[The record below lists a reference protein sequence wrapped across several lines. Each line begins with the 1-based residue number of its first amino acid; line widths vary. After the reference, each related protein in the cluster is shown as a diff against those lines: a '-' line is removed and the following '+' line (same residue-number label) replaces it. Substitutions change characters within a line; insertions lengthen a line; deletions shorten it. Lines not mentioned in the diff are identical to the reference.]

1 MKKQITDSIFKG
13 LIKDLR
19 LDTGN
24 GLDIVGFTS
33 NRRPF
38 ELSFYG
44 EMEDNYRLSIE
55 HFGMNLN
62 GNWEEIEPTESQIEV
77 MQNEIL
83 SKVEEI
89 QEGNVVQFQENCGI
103 YGELY

>member
-1 MKKQITDSIFKG
+1 MKKKIKESTFKG

-33 NRRPF
+33 NRGPF

-55 HFGMNLN
+55 HFGMNVN
-62 GNWEEIEPTESQIEV
+62 GNWEEIEPTESQIET

-89 QEGNVVQFQENCGI
+89 QEGNIVQFQENYGI
-103 YGELY
+103 YNEYY